1 MHKSGDIQPVDGKNQ
16 NKLGRNERKQKLDGK
31 YIELVENKKI
41 SLAILIK
48 IPLLNNFKSGIFY
61 FMTKNIF
68 Y

>member
-16 NKLGRNERKQKLDGK
+16 NKWGRNERKQKLDGK